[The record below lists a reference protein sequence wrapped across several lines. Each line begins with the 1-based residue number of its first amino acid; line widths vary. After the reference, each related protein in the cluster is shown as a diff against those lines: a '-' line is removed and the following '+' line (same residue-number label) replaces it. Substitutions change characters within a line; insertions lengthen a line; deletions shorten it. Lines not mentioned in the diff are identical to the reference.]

1 MQMSAIKFGYCLP
14 IFANPGAGLFRTP
27 AYRELDC
34 RKTLQLGVL
43 AEELGFDSLW
53 VADHLM
59 LGKDEAI
66 MEGWTTV
73 SALAGATS
81 RSRLGV
87 IHQSNY
93 FRTPGMS
100 AKMIATIDQ
109 LSNGRFIIFF
119 DFGRQQREHVS
130 YGLPYPEDVDIRA
143 REAVHGIELMCD
155 LWAANKPL
163 TTTRGPF
170 SVSNAVCTPGP
181 VQQPHPPIWF
191 GEMEPDLI
199 AALARFGNGWNTVP
213 VSLPELDRR
222 LGVIQEAC
230 AAVNRDFSE
239 LEISVEL
246 QVLIAEDGDVRP
258 QIRQMLALV
267 PDQHQIDPQLR
278 AFAEGA
284 AESPPQSFSDMTVF
298 GSTEE
303 VATQLQAYVDH
314 GADHFLLWFLDA
326 PDSTNME
333 IFSKIVIPKF
343 R

>member
-1 MQMSAIKFGYCLP
+1 MSATKFGYCLP
-14 IFANPGAGLFRTP
+14 IFANPSAGLFRTP
-27 AYRELDC
+27 AYEQLDS

-81 RSRLGV
+81 KAQLGV

-109 LSNGRFIIFF
+109 LSGGRFIIFF
-119 DFGRQQREHVS
+119 DFGRQQREHLS
-130 YGLPYPEDVDIRA
+130 YGLPYPEDVNQRA
-143 REAVHGIELMCD
+143 QEAVHGIELIRD
-155 LWAANKPL
+155 LWSATEPL
-163 TTTRGPF
+163 TATRGPF
-170 SVSNAVCTPGP
+170 SVANAVCNPGP

-213 VSLPELDRR
+213 VNLAELDRR
-222 LGVIQEAC
+222 LDVIRDAC
-230 AAVNRDFSE
+230 RVENREFSE
-239 LEISVEL
+239 IEISVEL

-258 QIRQMLALV
+258 QLKQMLALV
-267 PDQHQIDPQLR
+267 PDQSQIDPQLR
-278 AFAEGA
+278 AFADGSA
-284 AESPPQSFSDMTVF
+284 DTPPASFSDMTVY
-298 GSTEE
+298 GSPES
-303 VATQLQAYVDH
+303 VATQLNAYVDH
-314 GADHFLLWFLDA
+314 GADHFLLWFLGA
-326 PDSTNME
+326 PDSTDMDV
-333 IFSKIVIPKF
+333 FARRVIPAF